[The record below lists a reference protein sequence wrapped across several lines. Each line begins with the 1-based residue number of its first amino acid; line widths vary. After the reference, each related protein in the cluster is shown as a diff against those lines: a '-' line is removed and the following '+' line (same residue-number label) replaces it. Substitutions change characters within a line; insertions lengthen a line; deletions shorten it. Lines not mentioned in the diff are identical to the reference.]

1 VVIPTQSRHIL
12 ATDGQLTCLHRST
25 QEAPMDLSLLLLPV
39 SVVVWMLCY
48 GPMHRAEAAEPQRTR
63 DCPEIAALLAQPD
76 TKVPQE

>member
-1 VVIPTQSRHIL
+1 
-12 ATDGQLTCLHRST
+12 
-25 QEAPMDLSLLLLPV
+25 MDLSLLLLPV